1 MCIIALICDMSNYD
15 ISIGRIFY
23 VIYVLYDPP
32 LVSVWNG
39 FPLRVVILV
48 RDLPVPVGTDGTTE
62 WSYYPP
68 IMLGVV

>member
-1 MCIIALICDMSNYD
+1 MCIIALICDLSNYD

-32 LVSVWNG
+32 FVAVWNG
-39 FPLRVVILV
+39 SPLWVIVLV
-48 RDLPVPVGTDGTTE
+48 RDLSVLVGAGWTTE
-62 WSYYPP
+62 GSDYPP